1 MSIKA
6 PGSRIGS
13 SVKHM
18 RSLKVGSRGS
28 KRGMIFSLNL
38 VPMIDMFVI
47 LVVFLLITF
56 SATGDILLQQDDI
69 QLPKAYSGR
78 TLERYPMIGISANV
92 VLFEGAEVIKTAA
105 VNEKNFPDLKLP
117 ELSKVLKAAHDAYQ
131 SNHPMPADPEKAKKW
146 LEESKQI
153 VIQADQNVAFEV
165 IRLVMTT
172 AAIEGY
178 SAINFAVEKKA
189 RAVAEPV
196 G

>member
-1 MSIKA
+1 MAIKS

-13 SVKHM
+13 SVKNM
-18 RSLKVGSRGS
+18 KSLKVGAHGSR
-28 KRGMIFSLNL
+28 KGMMFALNL

-56 SATGDILLQQDDI
+56 SATGEILMQQDDI

-78 TLERYPMIGISANV
+78 ALDRYPMIGISGTV
-92 VLFEGAEVIKTAA
+92 VVFEGTEVMKSAA

-117 ELSKVLKAAHDAYQ
+117 ELSKVLKAAHDTYQ
-131 SNHPMPADPEKAKKW
+131 SNHPMPADPEKAKRW
-146 LEESKQI
+146 LEESKQVI
-153 VIQADQNVAFEV
+153 IQADENVPFEV

-178 SAINFAVEKKA
+178 SAINFAIQKKA
-189 RAVAEPV
+189 RAKEETA

>member
-1 MSIKA
+1 MAIKS

-13 SVKHM
+13 SVKNM
-18 RSLKVGSRGS
+18 KSLKVGARRTR
-28 KRGMIFSLNL
+28 KGMMFYLNL

-56 SATGDILLQQDDI
+56 SATGEILMQQEDI

-78 TLERYPMIGISANV
+78 TLERYPMIGISGTV
-92 VLFEGAEVIKTAA
+92 VVFEGTEIMKSAA
-105 VNEKNFPDLKLP
+105 VTEKNFPDLKLP
-117 ELSKVLKAAHDAYQ
+117 ELSKVLKAAHDNYQ
-131 SNHPMPADPEKAKKW
+131 SGHPMPADPEKAKRW
-146 LEESKQI
+146 LEESKQVI
-153 VIQADQNVAFEV
+153 IQADENVPFEI

-178 SAINFAVEKKA
+178 SAINFAVQKKA
-189 RAVAEPV
+189 RAKDETT

>member
-1 MSIKA
+1 MAIKS

-13 SVKHM
+13 SVKNM
-18 RSLKVGSRGS
+18 KSLKVGAHGAR
-28 KRGMIFSLNL
+28 KGMMFALNL

-56 SATGDILLQQDDI
+56 SATGEILMQQDDI

-92 VLFEGAEVIKTAA
+92 VVFEGTEVMKSGA
-105 VNEKNFPDLKLP
+105 VTEKNYPDLKLP
-117 ELSKVLKAAHDAYQ
+117 ELSKVLKAAHDTYQ
-131 SNHPMPADPEKAKKW
+131 SNHPMPADPEKAKRW
-146 LEESKQI
+146 LEESKQVI
-153 VIQADQNVAFEV
+153 IQADENVPFEV

-178 SAINFAVEKKA
+178 SAINFAIQKKA
-189 RAVAEPV
+189 RAQAETA